1 MTIVVDTAREWPE
14 LPAVAALDAALLR
27 GLVTPQLLQG
37 TLERHRFVPPIPRAV
52 RPVDDDLGRGWA
64 PVEARIRRD
73 LAVPGPVDRS
83 FRAVPR
89 ERGRL
94 RAAGPPG

>member
-37 TLERHRFVPPIPRAV
+37 TLERHRFVPRIPRAV
-52 RPVDDDLGRGWA
+52 RPVDDDLGRVGA
-64 PVEARIRRD
+64 
-73 LAVPGPVDRS
+73 G
-83 FRAVPR
+83 
-89 ERGRL
+89 RG
-94 RAAGPPG
+94 ADPS